1 MHLLLY
7 RSLGGSRHFQHVN
20 TEKCSGSQMDPS
32 ELSDGK
38 KKHLFCTS
46 QGLKLFICKS
56 VCRDSSVCVCVC
68 VCVCVWVCLLTG
80 EREAV
85 LITTNP
91 HTLLTASERTGLI
104 PVPLI
109 SLISCLLSR
118 PFISLLFI
126 YLHFVH
132 THSSRE
138 HILWAFKRGPS
149 LNAEAEQLF
158 QVSFGV

>member
-20 TEKCSGSQMDPS
+20 TEKCSGSQMNPS

-38 KKHLFCTS
+38 KNICFAHHRDLSCLFVS
-46 QGLKLFICKS
+46 QFAEIA
-56 VCRDSSVCVCVC
+56 VCVCVC
-68 VCVCVWVCLLTG
+68 VCVCVSACLLTG

-104 PVPLI
+104 PAPLI

-149 LNAEAEQLF
+149 LNASAEQLF
-158 QVSFGV
+158 QVGFGV